1 MLKTSEVWMVLAG
14 YMQEG
19 SSFMKLPFKFGSR
32 EVVTLNIEGNS
43 LRLLVAKGSK
53 VTQWAEK
60 MIAPGLIQEGL
71 VLDTAAVGAA
81 IDELFTDNDV
91 PRKGVVASLTGL
103 RAIPRVLTLP
113 KIKANL
119 LDNAVRREARKEMPL
134 ALDTLYLSW
143 KTVAEKGDQRQIYLL
158 GVSRELLD
166 AYMQALQAAAV
177 VPRLM
182 DLKPLALVRA
192 IGRDETVIADLED
205 ESLTIVL
212 VVDSIPV
219 IMRSFPFEREPGPV
233 NVRIDQL
240 VSELTQ
246 TIRFYNESH
255 RTRTLNVTT
264 PVCLTGSAM
273 SDHQTVANLQ
283 AMLDRPVEVP
293 DCPLEHP
300 SDLPVPS
307 FLVNVG
313 LVMKKT

>member
-1 MLKTSEVWMVLAG
+1 
-14 YMQEG
+14 
-19 SSFMKLPFKFGSR
+19 MKLPFKFGSR
-32 EVVTLNIEGNS
+32 EVVTLSIEGS
-43 LRLLVAKGSK
+43 SVRLLVVKGSK

-60 MIAPGLIQEGL
+60 GLEPGLIREGL
-71 VLDTAAVGAA
+71 VIDAAAVGAA
-81 IDELFTDNDV
+81 IDELFTDHDV
-91 PRKGVVASLTGL
+91 PRKGVVTSLTGL
-103 RAIPRVLTLP
+103 RAIPRILTLP

-119 LDNAVRREARKEMPL
+119 LDDAVRREARKEMPL

-166 AYMQALQAAAV
+166 AHMRALKAAAV
-177 VPRLM
+177 VPHSM

-192 IGRDETVIADLED
+192 IGRDETVIADLEE

-212 VVDSIPV
+212 VIDGIPV

-233 NVRIDQL
+233 NVRVDQL

-255 RTRTLNVTT
+255 RTNTLSATT
-264 PVCLTGSAM
+264 PVCLTGAAM
-273 SDHQTVANLQ
+273 NDRVTVTNLQ
-283 AMLDRPVEVP
+283 VMLDRPVEVP

-300 SDLPVPS
+300 SDLPVAS

-313 LVMKKT
+313 LAMKKT